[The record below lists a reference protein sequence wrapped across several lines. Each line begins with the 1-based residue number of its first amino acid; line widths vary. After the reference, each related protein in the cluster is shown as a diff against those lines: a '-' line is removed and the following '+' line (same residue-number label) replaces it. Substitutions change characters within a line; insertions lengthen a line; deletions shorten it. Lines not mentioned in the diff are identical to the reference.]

1 MARGP
6 RSSPNWG
13 LSWPPRWATIAA
25 AYRPLRPEN
34 PMVAQP
40 NSLAGR
46 DVANVIH
53 PYTNLE
59 QHKTTGPT
67 VIAKGEG
74 VYVYDDSG
82 KKYLE
87 GMAGLWS
94 TSLGFS
100 EKRLV
105 EAAMRQMEKLPTYH
119 IFNGRSNEAM
129 IELAEAL
136 LKIAPKGLGKVLFAN
151 SGSEANDQA
160 AKIVWFYNNAIGR
173 PRKKK
178 IISRVRAYH
187 GITVFAGSMSGLL
200 PNHTD
205 FDLPVGGVL
214 RADCPSHYL
223 FGLPG
228 ESEKA
233 FVDRLVGNLEQM
245 IIREGPDT
253 IAAFIAEPVN
263 GAGGVIVPP
272 RDYFPRVQEVL
283 RRYDILFIADEVITG
298 FGRTGNMFGCE
309 TFGIEPDIM
318 TVAKAL
324 SSAYLPISATIISE
338 KIAEAITRHSGKLGN
353 FAHGFTYAGHPVSA
367 AVGLETLK
375 IYEERDI
382 LSHVRKVGP
391 YLQEKLQALSA
402 HPLVGEARGVGLI
415 GAVHIVADKASR
427 APLPPAAGIGPL
439 IQQRAMDRGVLLR
452 AAPDAIYVCP
462 PLIITNA
469 EIDELM
475 AALTGAL
482 DDGYAEAARR
492 GLTGGGAKG

>member
-1 MARGP
+1 
-6 RSSPNWG
+6 
-13 LSWPPRWATIAA
+13 
-25 AYRPLRPEN
+25 
-34 PMVAQP
+34 MVAQP

-46 DVANVIH
+46 DIATLIH

-59 QHKTTGPT
+59 QHKTVGPT

-82 KKYLE
+82 KRYLE

-100 EKRLV
+100 ERRLV
-105 EAAMRQMEKLPTYH
+105 DAAIRQMEKLPTYH
-119 IFNGRSNEAM
+119 IFNGRSNEPL

-136 LKIAPKGLGKVLFAN
+136 LRISPKGLGKVLFAN

-160 AKIVWFYNNAIGR
+160 AKLVWFYNNAIGR

-187 GITVFAGSMSGLL
+187 GITVFAGSMTGLL

-214 RADCPSHYL
+214 RTDCPSHYL
-223 FGLPG
+223 YGLPG
-228 ESEKA
+228 ESEGA

-272 RDYFPRVQEVL
+272 RDYFPRIQEVL

-309 TFGIEPDIM
+309 TFGIAPDIM

-324 SSAYLPISATIISE
+324 SSAYLPISATIVSE
-338 KIAEAITRHSGKLGN
+338 KIADTITKHSGKLGN

-367 AVGLETLK
+367 AVALETLK

-382 LSHVRKVGP
+382 ISEVRKVAP
-391 YLQEKLQALSA
+391 YLQEKLKALAS

-415 GAVHIVADKASR
+415 GAVHLVADKASR
-427 APLPPAAGIGPL
+427 AALPAAAGIGPL
-439 IQQRAMDRGVLLR
+439 IQQSAMDRGVLLR
-452 AAPDAIYVCP
+452 ATPDAVYVCP
-462 PLIITNA
+462 PLTISKT

-475 AALTGAL
+475 GALKGAL
-482 DDGYAEAARR
+482 DDGYAEAVRK
-492 GLTGGGAKG
+492 GLVGSEVKKAG

>member
-1 MARGP
+1 
-6 RSSPNWG
+6 
-13 LSWPPRWATIAA
+13 
-25 AYRPLRPEN
+25 
-34 PMVAQP
+34 MVAQP

-46 DVANVIH
+46 DVASVIH

-59 QHKTTGPT
+59 QHKTAGPT

-82 KKYLE
+82 KRYLE

-94 TSLGFS
+94 TSLGFN

-105 EAAMRQMEKLPTYH
+105 EAAVRQMEKLPTYH
-119 IFNGRSNEAM
+119 IFQGRSNEPM

-187 GITVFAGSMSGLL
+187 GITVFSGSMTGLA

-214 RADCPSHYL
+214 RTDCPSHYL
-223 FGLPG
+223 YGLSG
-228 ESEKA
+228 ESEQA
-233 FVDRLVGNLEQM
+233 FVDRLIGNLEQM

-272 RDYFPRVQEVL
+272 RDYFPCVQEVL

-309 TFGIEPDIM
+309 TFGIEPDVM

-324 SSAYLPISATIISE
+324 SSAYLPISATVISE
-338 KIAEAITRHSGKLGN
+338 KIADAITTHAGKLGN

-375 IYEERDI
+375 IYAERDI
-382 LSHVRKVGP
+382 LSHVRQVGP
-391 YLQEKLQALSA
+391 YLQEKLQALAA

-415 GAVHIVADKASR
+415 GAVHLVADKASR
-427 APLPPAAGIGPL
+427 AALPSAGGIGPL
-439 IQQRAMDRGVLLR
+439 IQQSAMDRGVLLR
-452 AAPDAIYVCP
+452 AAPDAVYVCP
-462 PLIITNA
+462 PLIITRA
-469 EIDELM
+469 EIDELVD
-475 AALTGAL
+475 ALKAAL
-482 DDGYAEAARR
+482 DDGYTEAMRR
-492 GLTGGGAKG
+492 GLVGDQVKQAVG

>member
-1 MARGP
+1 MSMTTAASDIWRAWPASGAP
-6 RSSPNWG
+6 RSAF
-13 LSWPPRWATIAA
+13 PRSGWSR
-25 AYRPLRPEN
+25 RPSARC
-34 PMVAQP
+34 
-40 NSLAGR
+40 
-46 DVANVIH
+46 
-53 PYTNLE
+53 
-59 QHKTTGPT
+59 
-67 VIAKGEG
+67 
-74 VYVYDDSG
+74 
-82 KKYLE
+82 
-87 GMAGLWS
+87 
-94 TSLGFS
+94 
-100 EKRLV
+100 
-105 EAAMRQMEKLPTYH
+105 RQLPTYH
-119 IFNGRSNEAM
+119 IFNGRSNEPM

-187 GITVFAGSMSGLL
+187 GITVFSGSMTGLP
-200 PNHTD
+200 PNHSD

-214 RADCPSHYL
+214 RTDCPSHYL

-228 ESEKA
+228 ESERA

-283 RRYDILFIADEVITG
+283 RRYDILFIADEVICG

-338 KIAEAITRHSGKLGN
+338 KIAEAITGAFRQARQLRARLHLCRPPRLRRGRPRDAEDLRRARHPLPRQ
-353 FAHGFTYAGHPVSA
+353 AGRSVSA
-367 AVGLETLK
+367 
-375 IYEERDI
+375 
-382 LSHVRKVGP
+382 
-391 YLQEKLQALSA
+391 
-402 HPLVGEARGVGLI
+402 GEAA
-415 GAVHIVADKASR
+415 GAGRPS
-427 APLPPAAGIGPL
+427 AG
-439 IQQRAMDRGVLLR
+439 RRS
-452 AAPDAIYVCP
+452 
-462 PLIITNA
+462 
-469 EIDELM
+469 
-475 AALTGAL
+475 
-482 DDGYAEAARR
+482 ARR
-492 GLTGGGAKG
+492 RPDRRGAHRRRQGEPRGRCRPRPASAR

>member
-1 MARGP
+1 M
-6 RSSPNWG
+6 
-13 LSWPPRWATIAA
+13 L
-25 AYRPLRPEN
+25 PEIS
-34 PMVAQP
+34 MVSQP
-40 NSLAGR
+40 NSLASR
-46 DVANVIH
+46 DVATVIH

-59 QHKTTGPT
+59 QHKTVGPT
-67 VIAKGEG
+67 VIARGEG

-82 KKYLE
+82 KRYLE

-94 TSLGFS
+94 TSLGFN

-105 EAAMRQMEKLPTYH
+105 EAAVRQMEKLPTYH
-119 IFNGRSNEAM
+119 IFNGRSNEPM

-136 LKIAPKGLGKVLFAN
+136 LKIAPKGLDKGLDKGLGKVLFAN

-187 GITVFAGSMSGLL
+187 GITVFSGSMTGLA
-200 PNHTD
+200 PNHND

-228 ESEKA
+228 ESERA

-272 RDYFPRVQEVL
+272 CDYFPRVQEVL
-283 RRYDILFIADEVITG
+283 RRYDILFIADEVICG

-324 SSAYLPISATIISE
+324 SSAYLPISATIISDG
-338 KIAEAITRHSGKLGN
+338 IAEAITAHSGKLGN

-367 AVGLETLK
+367 AVAVETLK
-375 IYEERDI
+375 IYAERDI
-382 LSHVRKVGP
+382 LGHIGKVGP
-391 YLQEKLQALSA
+391 YLQEKLQALAA

-427 APLPPAAGIGPL
+427 APLPPAAGIGPV
-439 IQQRAMDRGVLLR
+439 IQQSAMDRGVLIR
-452 AAPDAIYVCP
+452 AAPDAVYVCP
-462 PLIITNA
+462 PLIITSA
-469 EIDELM
+469 EIDELIE
-475 AALTGAL
+475 ALSAAL
-482 DDGYAEAARR
+482 DDGYAEAMRR
-492 GLTGGGAKG
+492 GLVGSVAKAAV

>member
-1 MARGP
+1 
-6 RSSPNWG
+6 
-13 LSWPPRWATIAA
+13 
-25 AYRPLRPEN
+25 
-34 PMVAQP
+34 MVAQP

-46 DVANVIH
+46 DVATVIH

-59 QHKTTGPT
+59 QHKVAGPT
-67 VIAKGEG
+67 VIARGEG
-74 VYVYDDSG
+74 VYVYDDAG
-82 KKYLE
+82 KRYLE

-119 IFNGRSNEAM
+119 IFNGRSNEPM
-129 IELAEAL
+129 IELADAL

-160 AKIVWFYNNAIGR
+160 AKLVWFYNNAIGR

-187 GITVFAGSMSGLL
+187 GITVFSGSMTGLA

-223 FGLPG
+223 YGLPG
-228 ESEKA
+228 ESERA
-233 FVDRLVGNLEQM
+233 FVDRLVGTLEQM

-324 SSAYLPISATIISE
+324 SSAYLPISATIVSE
-338 KIAEAITRHSGKLGN
+338 KIAEAITAHAGRLGN

-367 AVGLETLK
+367 AVALETLK
-375 IYEERDI
+375 IYAERDI
-382 LSHVRKVGP
+382 LAEVRKVAP
-391 YLQEKLQALSA
+391 HLQERLQALAA

-415 GAVHIVADKASR
+415 GAVHLVADKASR
-427 APLPPAAGIGPL
+427 AALPASGGIGPV
-439 IQQRAMDRGVLLR
+439 IQQSAMHRGVLLR
-452 AAPDAIYVCP
+452 AAPDAVYVCP
-462 PLIITNA
+462 PLIISKA

-475 AALTGAL
+475 DALSAAL
-482 DDGYAEAARR
+482 DDGYAEARRR
-492 GLTGGGAKG
+492 GLIGGAVKQTAG

>member
-1 MARGP
+1 
-6 RSSPNWG
+6 
-13 LSWPPRWATIAA
+13 
-25 AYRPLRPEN
+25 
-34 PMVAQP
+34 MVSQP

-46 DVANVIH
+46 DIATVIH

-59 QHKTTGPT
+59 QHKAVGPT
-67 VIAKGEG
+67 VISRGEG
-74 VYVYDDSG
+74 VYVYDDGG
-82 KKYLE
+82 KRYLE

-94 TSLGFS
+94 TSLGFN

-105 EAAMRQMEKLPTYH
+105 EAAVRQMEKLPTYH
-119 IFNGRSNEAM
+119 IFNGRSNEPM

-136 LKIAPKGLGKVLFAN
+136 LKIAPKGLGKGLDKGLGKVLFAN

-160 AKIVWFYNNAIGR
+160 AKMVWFYNNAIGR

-187 GITVFAGSMSGLL
+187 GITVFSGSMTGLP

-228 ESEKA
+228 ESEQA

-283 RRYDILFIADEVITG
+283 RRYDILFIADEVICG

-338 KIAEAITRHSGKLGN
+338 KMAEAITAHSGKLGN

-367 AVGLETLK
+367 AVAVETLK
-375 IYEERDI
+375 IYAERDI

-391 YLQEKLQALSA
+391 YLQEKLQGLAA

-439 IQQRAMDRGVLLR
+439 IQQRAMDRGLLIR
-452 AAPDAIYVCP
+452 AAPDAVYVCP
-462 PLIITNA
+462 PLIITKA
-469 EIDELM
+469 EIDELIEALS
-475 AALTGAL
+475 AALN
-482 DDGYAEAARR
+482 DGYAEAVRR
-492 GLTGGGAKG
+492 GVVGGAVKQAAV

>member
-1 MARGP
+1 
-6 RSSPNWG
+6 
-13 LSWPPRWATIAA
+13 
-25 AYRPLRPEN
+25 
-34 PMVAQP
+34 MVAQP

-46 DVANVIH
+46 DIASVIH
-53 PYTNLE
+53 PYTNLA
-59 QHKTTGPT
+59 QHQTVGPT
-67 VIAKGEG
+67 VIGKGEG
-74 VYVYDDSG
+74 VYVHDDSG

-105 EAAMRQMEKLPTYH
+105 EAAIRQMEKLPTYH
-119 IFNGRSNEAM
+119 TFNGRSNEAM

-160 AKIVWFYNNAIGR
+160 AKLVWFYNNAIGR

-187 GITVFAGSMSGLL
+187 GITVFAGSMTGLL

-205 FDLPVGGVL
+205 FDLPLGGVL
-214 RADCPSHYL
+214 RTDCPSYYL
-223 FGLPG
+223 YGQPN

-298 FGRTGNMFGCE
+298 FGRTGNMFACE

-324 SSAYLPISATIISE
+324 SSAYLPISATIVSE
-338 KIAEAITRHSGKLGN
+338 KIAEAITAHSGKLGN
-353 FAHGFTYAGHPVSA
+353 FAHGFTYSGHPVSA

-375 IYEERDI
+375 IYAERDI
-382 LSHVRKVGP
+382 LSHVRQVGP
-391 YLQEKLQALSA
+391 HLQQRLQALAA

-415 GAVHIVADKASR
+415 GAVHIVADKATR
-427 APLPPAAGIGPL
+427 AALPPAAGIGPL
-439 IQQRAMDRGVLLR
+439 IQQSAMDRGVLLR
-452 AAPDAIYVCP
+452 AAPDAVYVCP
-462 PLIITNA
+462 PLIISKA
-469 EIDELM
+469 ETDELIDAL
-475 AALTGAL
+475 AAAL

-492 GLTGGGAKG
+492 GLVGSPVKAAE

>member
-1 MARGP
+1 
-6 RSSPNWG
+6 
-13 LSWPPRWATIAA
+13 
-25 AYRPLRPEN
+25 
-34 PMVAQP
+34 MVAQP

-46 DVANVIH
+46 DVTSVIH

-59 QHKTTGPT
+59 QHKTAGPT

-82 KKYLE
+82 RKYLE

-94 TSLGFS
+94 TSLGFN

-105 EAAMRQMEKLPTYH
+105 DAAVRQMEKLPTYH
-119 IFNGRSNEAM
+119 IFQGRSNEPM
-129 IELAEAL
+129 IELAEDL
-136 LKIAPKGLGKVLFAN
+136 LKIASKGLGKVLFAN

-160 AKIVWFYNNAIGR
+160 AKLVWFYKNAIGR
-173 PRKKK
+173 PGQKKK
-178 IISRVRAYH
+178 VTSPVRAYPA
-187 GITVFAGSMSGLL
+187 IPVFAGSLTGLA

-214 RADCPSHYL
+214 RTDCPSHYL
-223 FGLPG
+223 YGQPG
-228 ESEKA
+228 ESERA
-233 FVDRLVGNLEQM
+233 FLDRIVGNLEQM

-283 RRYDILFIADEVITG
+283 RRYDILMIADEVICG

-324 SSAYLPISATIISE
+324 ISATVISE
-338 KIAEAITRHSGKLGN
+338 TIAEAITKHSGKLGN

-367 AVGLETLK
+367 AVALETLR

-382 LSHVRKVGP
+382 LSHVRQVGP
-391 YLQEKLQALSA
+391 YLQEKLHALSS

-427 APLPPAAGIGPL
+427 AALPPAEGIGPK
-439 IQQRAMDRGVLLR
+439 IQQSAFDRGVLLR
-452 AAPDAIYVCP
+452 AAPDAVYVCP
-462 PLIITNA
+462 PLVITTA

-482 DDGYAEAARR
+482 DAGYAEAARR
-492 GLTGGGAKG
+492 GLVGNEVKKAG

>member
-1 MARGP
+1 MA
-6 RSSPNWG
+6 SH
-13 LSWPPRWATIAA
+13 
-25 AYRPLRPEN
+25 
-34 PMVAQP
+34 P

-46 DVANVIH
+46 DVATVIH

-59 QHKTTGPT
+59 QHKIVGPT

-74 VYVYDDSG
+74 VYVYDDAG

-94 TSLGFS
+94 TSLGFN

-105 EAAMRQMEKLPTYH
+105 EAAIRQMEKLPTYH
-119 IFNGRSNEAM
+119 IFQGRSNEPM

-160 AKIVWFYNNAIGR
+160 AKVVWFYNNAIGR

-178 IISRVRAYH
+178 IISRERAYH
-187 GITVFAGSMSGLL
+187 GITVFSGSMTGLA
-200 PNHTD
+200 PNHRD

-214 RADCPSHYL
+214 RTDCPSHYL
-223 FGLPG
+223 YGLPG
-228 ESEKA
+228 ESERA

-272 RDYFPRVQEVL
+272 RDYFLRVQEVL

-324 SSAYLPISATIISE
+324 SSAYLPISATVISE
-338 KIAEAITRHSGKLGN
+338 KIAEAITAHSGKLGN

-375 IYEERDI
+375 IYAERDI
-382 LSHVRKVGP
+382 LSHVRQVGP
-391 YLQEKLQALSA
+391 YFQEKLQALAA

-415 GAVHIVADKASR
+415 GAVHLIADKATR
-427 APLPPAAGIGPL
+427 AALPPSAGIGPL
-439 IQQRAMDRGVLLR
+439 IQQSAMDHGVLLR
-452 AAPDAIYVCP
+452 AAPDAVYICP
-462 PLIITNA
+462 PLIITKA

-475 AALTGAL
+475 DALKAAL
-482 DDGYAEAARR
+482 DDGYAEAVRR
-492 GLTGGGAKG
+492 GAVANTVKAAV

>member
-1 MARGP
+1 
-6 RSSPNWG
+6 
-13 LSWPPRWATIAA
+13 
-25 AYRPLRPEN
+25 
-34 PMVAQP
+34 MVAHP

-46 DVANVIH
+46 DVASVIH

-59 QHKTTGPT
+59 RHKITGPT

-74 VYVYDDSG
+74 VYVTDDSG
-82 KKYLE
+82 KRYLE

-105 EAAMRQMEKLPTYH
+105 EAAIRQMEQLPTYH
-119 IFNGRSNEAM
+119 TFNGRSNEPM

-160 AKIVWFYNNAIGR
+160 AKLVWFYNNAIGR

-187 GITVFAGSMSGLL
+187 GITVFAGSLTGLA

-214 RADCPSHYL
+214 RTDCPSHYL
-223 FGLPG
+223 YGLQG
-228 ESEKA
+228 ESEQA

-283 RRYDILFIADEVITG
+283 RRYDILMIADEVICG

-309 TFGIEPDIM
+309 TFGIAPDIM

-324 SSAYLPISATIISE
+324 SSAYLPISATVISE
-338 KIAEAITRHSGKLGN
+338 KIAEAITKHSGKLGT

-367 AVGLETLK
+367 AVALETLK

-382 LSHVRKVGP
+382 LAHVRQVGP
-391 YLQEKLQALSA
+391 HLQDKLQALST

-427 APLPPAAGIGPL
+427 AALPPAAGIGPK
-439 IQQRAMDRGVLLR
+439 IQQSAMDRGVLLR
-452 AAPDAIYVCP
+452 AAPDAVYLCP

-469 EIDELM
+469 EIDEMIEGLS
-475 AALTGAL
+475 GAL
-482 DDGYAEAARR
+482 DDGYAEAMRR
-492 GLTGGGAKG
+492 GLGGGGGKA

>member
-1 MARGP
+1 
-6 RSSPNWG
+6 
-13 LSWPPRWATIAA
+13 
-25 AYRPLRPEN
+25 
-34 PMVAQP
+34 MVAQP

-46 DVANVIH
+46 DVASVIH

-59 QHKTTGPT
+59 QHKAVGPT
-67 VIAKGEG
+67 VIARGEG
-74 VYVYDDSG
+74 VYVYDDGG

-94 TSLGFS
+94 TSLGFN

-105 EAAMRQMEKLPTYH
+105 EAVVRQMEKLPTYH
-119 IFNGRSNEAM
+119 IFQGRSNEPM

-136 LKIAPKGLGKVLFAN
+136 LKIAPKSLGQEGLGKVLFAN

-160 AKIVWFYNNAIGR
+160 AKLVWFYNNAIGR

-187 GITVFAGSMSGLL
+187 GITVFSGSMTGLA

-214 RADCPSHYL
+214 RTDCPSHYL
-223 FGLPG
+223 YGLPN
-228 ESEKA
+228 ESEQA

-324 SSAYLPISATIISE
+324 SSAYLPISATVISE
-338 KIAEAITRHSGKLGN
+338 NIADAITVHAGKLGN

-375 IYEERDI
+375 IYAERDI
-382 LSHVRKVGP
+382 LSHVRQVGP

-415 GAVHIVADKASR
+415 GAVHLVADKASK
-427 APLPPAAGIGPL
+427 APLPPTAGIGPL
-439 IQQRAMDRGVLLR
+439 IQQSAMDRGLLIR
-452 AAPDAIYVCP
+452 AAPDAVYVCP
-462 PLIITNA
+462 PLIITRA
-469 EIDELM
+469 EIDELVD
-475 AALTGAL
+475 ALKAAL
-482 DDGYAEAARR
+482 DDGYAEAERR
-492 GLTGGGAKG
+492 GVAGGEVKQAVG

>member
-1 MARGP
+1 M
-6 RSSPNWG
+6 
-13 LSWPPRWATIAA
+13 LSEIS
-25 AYRPLRPEN
+25 
-34 PMVAQP
+34 MVAQP

-46 DVANVIH
+46 DVATVIH

-59 QHKTTGPT
+59 QHKSVGPT
-67 VIAKGEG
+67 VIARGEG
-74 VYVYDDSG
+74 VYVYDDGG

-100 EKRLV
+100 ERRLID
-105 EAAMRQMEKLPTYH
+105 AAIRQMEKLPTYH
-119 IFNGRSNEAM
+119 TFNGRSNEAT
-129 IELAEAL
+129 IKLAEAL

-160 AKIVWFYNNAIGR
+160 AKVVCFYNNAIGR

-187 GITVFAGSMSGLL
+187 GITVFSGSLTGLA

-214 RADCPSHYL
+214 RTDCPSHYL
-223 FGLPG
+223 YGLAN
-228 ESEKA
+228 ESQGA
-233 FVDRLVGNLEQM
+233 FVDRLVGNFEQM

-324 SSAYLPISATIISE
+324 SSAYLPISATVISE
-338 KIAEAITRHSGKLGN
+338 KIAEAITEHSGKLGN

-375 IYEERDI
+375 IYAERDI
-382 LSHVRKVGP
+382 LSHVRQVGP
-391 YLQEKLQALSA
+391 YFQEKLQALSA

-427 APLPPAAGIGPL
+427 AALPPAEGIGPK
-439 IQQRAMDRGVLLR
+439 IQQSAFDRGVLLR
-452 AAPDAIYVCP
+452 ATPDAVYVCP
-462 PLIITNA
+462 PLIITRA
-469 EIDELM
+469 EIDEM
-475 AALTGAL
+475 TAALKGAL
-482 DDGYAEAARR
+482 DDGYAEAVKK
-492 GLTGGGAKG
+492 GLVGSEVKKAG

>member
-1 MARGP
+1 MT
-6 RSSPNWG
+6 SS
-13 LSWPPRWATIAA
+13 
-25 AYRPLRPEN
+25 
-34 PMVAQP
+34 P

-46 DVANVIH
+46 DIATVIH

-59 QHKTTGPT
+59 RHKIDGPT
-67 VIAKGEG
+67 VIARGEG
-74 VYVYDDSG
+74 VYVYDDNG
-82 KKYLE
+82 KRYLE

-105 EAAMRQMEKLPTYH
+105 EAAVRQMEKLPTYH
-119 IFNGRSNEAM
+119 IFNGRSTEPT

-136 LKIAPKGLGKVLFAN
+136 LKIVPKGLGKVLFAN

-178 IISRVRAYH
+178 IIGRVRGYH
-187 GITVFAGSMSGLL
+187 GITVFAGSMTGLP
-200 PNHTD
+200 PNHID

-228 ESEKA
+228 ESEQA

-272 RDYFPRVQEVL
+272 LDYFPRVQEVL
-283 RRYDILFIADEVITG
+283 RRYDILFIADEVICG
-298 FGRTGNMFGCE
+298 FGRTGKMFGCE
-309 TFGIEPDIM
+309 TFGIEPDII

-338 KIAEAITRHSGKLGN
+338 TIADAITRHSGKLGN

-367 AVGLETLK
+367 AVAVETLK
-375 IYEERDI
+375 IYAERDI
-382 LSHVRKVGP
+382 LAQVGKVGP
-391 YLQEKLQALSA
+391 YLQQKLQALA
-402 HPLVGEARGVGLI
+402 DHPLVGEVRGIGLI

-427 APLPPAAGIGPL
+427 TPLPPADGIGAL
-439 IQQRAMDRGVLLR
+439 IQQRTMDRGVLVR

-462 PLIITNA
+462 PLIITKA
-469 EIDELM
+469 EIDELV
-475 AALTGAL
+475 AALSAAL
-482 DDGYAEAARR
+482 DDGYREAERRRLLGAPLKQAA
-492 GLTGGGAKG
+492 L

>member
-1 MARGP
+1 
-6 RSSPNWG
+6 
-13 LSWPPRWATIAA
+13 
-25 AYRPLRPEN
+25 
-34 PMVAQP
+34 MVAKP

-46 DVANVIH
+46 DVASIIH

-59 QHKTTGPT
+59 AHRTTGPT
-67 VIAKGEG
+67 VIARGEG

-105 EAAMRQMEKLPTYH
+105 EAAIRQMEALPTYH
-119 IFNGRSNEAM
+119 TFQGRSNEAV
-129 IELAEAL
+129 IELAAAL
-136 LKIAPKGLGKVLFAN
+136 LKISPKGLGKVLFAN

-187 GITVFAGSMSGLL
+187 GITVFSGSLTGLA
-200 PNHTD
+200 PNHND

-214 RADCPSHYL
+214 RTDCPSHYL
-223 FGLPG
+223 YGLAN
-228 ESEKA
+228 ESERA
-233 FVDRLVGNLEQM
+233 FVDRIV
-245 IIREGPDT
+245 
-253 IAAFIAEPVN
+253 EPVN

-283 RRYDILFIADEVITG
+283 RRYDILMIADEVICG

-309 TFGIEPDIM
+309 PFGIGPDIM

-324 SSAYLPISATIISE
+324 SSAYLPISATVISE
-338 KIAEAITRHSGKLGN
+338 TIAEAIIKHSGKLSN

-367 AVGLETLK
+367 AVALETLR

-382 LSHVRKVGP
+382 LAHVRQVGP
-391 YLQEKLQALSA
+391 YLQEKLRALAA

-415 GAVHIVADKASR
+415 GAVHLVADKASK
-427 APLPPAAGIGPL
+427 AALPPAAGIGPL
-439 IQQRAMDRGVLLR
+439 IQQSAMDRGVLLR
-452 AAPDAIYVCP
+452 AAPDAVFVCP
-462 PLIITNA
+462 PLVITRA

-475 AALTGAL
+475 SALKGAL
-482 DDGYAEAARR
+482 DDGYAEAVRK
-492 GLTGGGAKG
+492 GLVGSEVKKAG

>member
-1 MARGP
+1 
-6 RSSPNWG
+6 
-13 LSWPPRWATIAA
+13 
-25 AYRPLRPEN
+25 
-34 PMVAQP
+34 MVAQP

-46 DVANVIH
+46 DVATVIH

-59 QHKTTGPT
+59 QHKAVGPT

-82 KKYLE
+82 KRYLE

-94 TSLGFS
+94 TSLGFN

-105 EAAMRQMEKLPTYH
+105 DAAVRQMEKLPTYH
-119 IFNGRSNEAM
+119 IFQGRSNEPM

-187 GITVFAGSMSGLL
+187 GITVFSGSMTGLV

-214 RADCPSHYL
+214 RTDCPSHYL
-223 FGLPG
+223 YGQPG

-324 SSAYLPISATIISE
+324 SSAYLPISATVISE
-338 KIAEAITRHSGKLGN
+338 KIADAITKHAGKLGN

-375 IYEERDI
+375 IYAERDI
-382 LSHVRKVGP
+382 LSHVRQVGP
-391 YLQEKLQALSA
+391 YLQEKLQALAA

-415 GAVHIVADKASR
+415 GAVHLVADKASR
-427 APLPPAAGIGPL
+427 AALPPAAGIGAL
-439 IQQRAMDRGVLLR
+439 IQQSAMDRGLLIR
-452 AAPDAIYVCP
+452 AAPDAVYVCP
-462 PLIITNA
+462 PLIITRA
-469 EIDELM
+469 EIDELV
-475 AALTGAL
+475 AALKAAL
-482 DDGYAEAARR
+482 DDGSAEAERR
-492 GLTGGGAKG
+492 GLVGGVVKQAVG

>member
-1 MARGP
+1 
-6 RSSPNWG
+6 
-13 LSWPPRWATIAA
+13 
-25 AYRPLRPEN
+25 
-34 PMVAQP
+34 MVSQP

-46 DVANVIH
+46 DVATVIH

-59 QHKTTGPT
+59 QHKVVGPT
-67 VIAKGEG
+67 VITRGEG

-94 TSLGFS
+94 TSLGFG

-119 IFNGRSNEAM
+119 IFNGRANEPM

-136 LKIAPKGLGKVLFAN
+136 LKIAPKGLGKGLDKGLGKVLFAN

-187 GITVFAGSMSGLL
+187 GITVFSGSMTGLA
-200 PNHTD
+200 PNHND

-214 RADCPSHYL
+214 RTDCPSHYL

-228 ESEKA
+228 ESERA

-283 RRYDILFIADEVITG
+283 RRYDILFIADEVICG

-338 KIAEAITRHSGKLGN
+338 KIAEAITAHSGKLGN

-367 AVGLETLK
+367 AVAVETLK
-375 IYEERDI
+375 IYAERDI
-382 LSHVRKVGP
+382 LAEVRKVAP
-391 YLQEKLQALSA
+391 YLQEKLQALA
-402 HPLVGEARGVGLI
+402 DHPLVGEARGVGLI

-427 APLPPAAGIGPL
+427 TPLPPAAGIGPL
-439 IQQRAMDRGVLLR
+439 IQQSAMDRGVLLR
-452 AAPDAIYVCP
+452 AAPDAVYVCP
-462 PLIITNA
+462 PLIITKA

-475 AALTGAL
+475 DALSAAL
-482 DDGYAEAARR
+482 DDGYAEAMRR
-492 GLTGGGAKG
+492 GLVGGAVKQAAV